1 MATPQPPYHHP
12 GPSNYHQ
19 HHPPPY
25 AYGTH
30 SPAPPPGHAPYQYQY
45 PMPPVNGHGQP
56 MHASSSARGRGYLPP
71 RGGQNYQ
78 NYHHRPSPHHHYPYP
93 SHTPH
98 YPPPHSHPHNKY
110 PHSNAQSVPY
120 SPTYATH
127 PSATYPPA
135 WQPQQPLSPLPKQ
148 LSMLTQL
155 SSAFN
160 QPSLQGDSAL
170 PSPNDETPKPDADQ
184 PADTIT
190 KQETPEK
197 SDIQLEAS
205 QPPSVSPPP
214 SPAVP
219 QGAIASPV
227 LPSST
232 HASSPATLS
241 PLVPVKEAEYVI
253 WSRRPTDPSGA
264 PGIIISPRARPPDHI
279 RRKALDLPSPP
290 FPVLPR
296 EALQQPSV
304 EPQPEDVDMS
314 STSVPETA
322 KPEPVD
328 MSSISITETAKPET
342 VDISSASA
350 TETTTAASS
359 AVNTSVPTSP
369 ISTNTSISLAITSPP
384 TKMGQDSLS
393 VHVATPQVDSVPLS
407 SDPVLDAIP
416 EPTLPAP
423 SSTPSTPSQTS
434 KPPTGPRPSF
444 ASLLR
449 RDNFTPSKPNALPRS
464 SVVGIS
470 IPASTPSVTS
480 NTSSISLN
488 KKPELLSLLM
498 SGPSNSP
505 LMKIY
510 PRGLVNTGN
519 MCFANAV
526 LQVLV
531 YCPPFWRLFYELGK
545 VMDKSPDTV
554 TGGEQSRTPLVDT
567 TVRFIREFIP
577 KQKKATAPEGK
588 GKAVDRTAYGEEE
601 DDVMESFIPAYVY
614 DALKEKK
621 RFDHMRGGH
630 QEDAEEFLGFYLDT
644 LEEELLS
651 ITASLQS
658 KNANDPG
665 YSERQQNGSAAEDGP
680 WLEVGKKNRTAVTR
694 TVNTTESPITRIF
707 GGKFRSTLRVPHQ
720 KDSIIF
726 EDWRSLRLDIQRDQV
741 HTLKDALSC
750 ISTPQSVQVTSVTK
764 PGAVLDAKQIVQI
777 ETLPPILVLHLK
789 RFLYDA
795 NAGGTAK
802 VGKQVLF
809 DAELEVGSDVMAP
822 GRKIQTTRYKL
833 FGVLYHHGT
842 SASGGHYTLDVL
854 HPNIAMNPTKPREG
868 WIRIDDELVSDVSPE
883 DVFGTHARDDRCAY
897 LLFYRRVGGGG
908 GGART

>member
-1 MATPQPPYHHP
+1 M
-12 GPSNYHQ
+12 
-19 HHPPPY
+19 
-25 AYGTH
+25 
-30 SPAPPPGHAPYQYQY
+30 
-45 PMPPVNGHGQP
+45 
-56 MHASSSARGRGYLPP
+56 
-71 RGGQNYQ
+71 
-78 NYHHRPSPHHHYPYP
+78 
-93 SHTPH
+93 
-98 YPPPHSHPHNKY
+98 
-110 PHSNAQSVPY
+110 
-120 SPTYATH
+120 
-127 PSATYPPA
+127 
-135 WQPQQPLSPLPKQ
+135 
-148 LSMLTQL
+148 
-155 SSAFN
+155 
-160 QPSLQGDSAL
+160 
-170 PSPNDETPKPDADQ
+170 
-184 PADTIT
+184 
-190 KQETPEK
+190 
-197 SDIQLEAS
+197 
-205 QPPSVSPPP
+205 
-214 SPAVP
+214 
-219 QGAIASPV
+219 
-227 LPSST
+227 
-232 HASSPATLS
+232 
-241 PLVPVKEAEYVI
+241 
-253 WSRRPTDPSGA
+253 
-264 PGIIISPRARPPDHI
+264 
-279 RRKALDLPSPP
+279 
-290 FPVLPR
+290 
-296 EALQQPSV
+296 
-304 EPQPEDVDMS
+304 
-314 STSVPETA
+314 
-322 KPEPVD
+322 
-328 MSSISITETAKPET
+328 
-342 VDISSASA
+342 
-350 TETTTAASS
+350 
-359 AVNTSVPTSP
+359 
-369 ISTNTSISLAITSPP
+369 
-384 TKMGQDSLS
+384 
-393 VHVATPQVDSVPLS
+393 
-407 SDPVLDAIP
+407 
-416 EPTLPAP
+416 
-423 SSTPSTPSQTS
+423 
-434 KPPTGPRPSF
+434 
-444 ASLLR
+444 
-449 RDNFTPSKPNALPRS
+449 
-464 SVVGIS
+464 
-470 IPASTPSVTS
+470 
-480 NTSSISLN
+480 
-488 KKPELLSLLM
+488 
-498 SGPSNSP
+498 
-505 LMKIY
+505 
-510 PRGLVNTGN
+510 NTGN